1 MPVERFIWHRLSGY
15 SFIHMAANISS
26 VIMKMYSYDDNDN
39 DDYYYVY
46 KYA

>member
-1 MPVERFIWHRLSGY
+1 VPVERFIWHRLARH

-26 VIMKMYSYDDNDN
+26 VIIFMYSYDDNDN
-39 DDYYYVY
+39 DYYYVY

>member
-1 MPVERFIWHRLSGY
+1 
-15 SFIHMAANISS
+15 MAANISS

-46 KYA
+46 KYAWFIKHVANFRSTKLAL